1 MRCRISK
8 KKAHIFLDLGNMPL
22 ANGFIQKNKTQKEYF
37 FRLKVAFSK
46 KLSLFQLSNNP
57 SPNKMFN
64 KNYPFY
70 TSSSKLMKEHFN
82 KFAKFVKKK
91 YLDQNSLIVELG
103 SNDGTFLLNFDK
115 KRSYGYEPSK
125 SVHDVAKKRGV
136 KSFNEFFNLKNIH
149 KLKKNYNKFDL
160 VVGSNVFCHIPNQI
174 ELIKTIDKLLSR
186 NGTIILEEPYLGSM
200 YKKTSYDQIYDE
212 HIYMFS
218 LSSIEKIY
226 RLFDFELI
234 DAYPQKTH
242 GGSMRYILKRK
253 GIAKKSKKLIN
264 LLKIEKKKNIDN
276 FKGCQKFKLKVEA
289 SKIKLNNKINK
300 ILSRGE
306 KICGYGATS
315 KSTTILNYCNID
327 NTMIECIFDTTPD
340 KINKVTPGTHIP
352 IKNHKHFK
360 RSKYKHVFL
369 FAWNHKKEI
378 LKKEKNVKNIQ
389 WFSHLS

>member
-1 MRCRISK
+1 MKCRITK
-8 KKAHIFLDLGNMPL
+8 EKCKIFLDLGKMPL
-22 ANGFIQKNKTQKEYF
+22 ANGFIEKNKTQKEYF
-37 FRLKVAFSK
+37 FRLKAAFSK

-70 TSSSKLMKEHFN
+70 TSSSNLMKEHFN

-91 YLDQNSLIVELG
+91 YLNQNSLIVELG

-115 KRSYGYEPSK
+115 KKSYGYEPSK
-125 SVHDVAKKRGV
+125 SVHDAAKKKGV
-136 KSFNEFFNLKNIH
+136 QSFNEFFNLKNIY
-149 KLKKNYNKFDL
+149 KIKKNYNKFDL

-264 LLKIEKKKNIDN
+264 LLKIEKKKNIDS

-315 KSTTILNYCNID
+315 KSTTILNYCSID

-352 IKNHKHFK
+352 IKNHKYFK

-378 LKKEKNVKNIQ
+378 LKKEKNIKNIQ